1 MRYNESKNVMF
12 TRHERISPRIALNRI
27 LGKFASSDDISWSFD
42 RVRPAENT
50 YAAVISCP
58 DRMDEQL
65 IGGQWLAADKTANQ
79 LLESFANIL
88 QDDPAFEDFESAEIM
103 YSVVFEGSQKT
114 HIDFEHDLER
124 GDGQFRAL
132 TFSDEKFYHN
142 DDGSYCDGEFM
153 LSSEQLLE
161 LAEKC
166 EGFQFVL
173 TVYLD
178 RFR

>member
-1 MRYNESKNVMF
+1 MKYNESKNVTF
-12 TRHERISPRIALNRI
+12 TKREKTSPRIALNRV
-27 LGKFASSDDISWSFD
+27 LGKLSSSDDIFWTFD
-42 RVRPAENT
+42 EIRPLENI

-65 IGGQWLAADKTANQ
+65 IAGHWLAADKTANQ
-79 LLESFANIL
+79 FLESFANIL
-88 QDDPAFEDFESAEIM
+88 QDDPAFEDFESAEIE
-103 YSVVFEGSQKT
+103 YSVVFEGQQKT
-114 HIDFEHDLER
+114 HVSFDYDLKHGHD
-124 GDGQFRAL
+124 QFRAL

-142 DDGSYCDGEFM
+142 DDGSYCDGELT

-166 EGFQFVL
+166 EGFRFVL
-173 TVYLD
+173 TV